1 VTPRLRRIL
10 ISVGYG
16 SAYSFLLL
24 LFFYL
29 TFPYDRLKD
38 RIVRDFNAR
47 QTGPDP
53 MRLEID
59 EIDSYWLSGVEAEG
73 VRLVSKAEAPRDA
86 KDKKAKDK
94 VTGIEHAHARLSI
107 LSLLIGRRSVSFGAD
122 AFGGAVEG
130 TIVDSDAERNV
141 EIEIEALDL
150 GQTPLLAGLLGLPV
164 SGALSGTIEL
174 VAPEARLSKA
184 NGKIALKVTGVSVG
198 DGKAKIRDLI
208 ALPKLD
214 AGELTI
220 AADAKA
226 GQVKVTEISARGPDL
241 ELSADGGIRLR
252 DQADQS
258 YLNLTTEFKFTDR
271 YTNKDDLTRALFGK
285 SGAFDLDPKNRRAK
299 RSDGFYS
306 WRITGSLSKP
316 LFAPNPMAPPKKGKG
331 SEPRSP

>member
-1 VTPRLRRIL
+1 MTPRLRRIL
-10 ISVGYG
+10 VRVGYG
-16 SAYSFLLL
+16 AAYVFFLMI
-24 LFFYL
+24 FFYL

-73 VRLVSKAEAPRDA
+73 VRLLSKTDA
-86 KDKKAKDK
+86 AKPGKTAKTK

-107 LSLLIGRRSVSFGAD
+107 FGLLVGRRSVSFGAD
-122 AFGGAVEG
+122 AFGGTVEG
-130 TIVDSDAERNV
+130 TIVDSEAERNV

-150 GQTPLLAGLLGLPV
+150 GQTPLLAGLIGLPV

-184 NGKIALKVTGVSVG
+184 GGKIELKVAGVSVG
-198 DGKAKIRDLI
+198 DGKAKIRDII

-214 AGELTI
+214 AGELVVS
-220 AADAKA
+220 AEVKA
-226 GQVKVTEISARGPDL
+226 GQVKVNELRATGPDL
-241 ELSADGGIRLR
+241 ELAADGGIRLR
-252 DQADQS
+252 DQPDQS
-258 YLNLTTEFKFTDR
+258 YKNLNAEFRFTDR
-271 YTNKDDLTRALFGK
+271 YTNKDDLTRALFGP

-299 RSDGFYS
+299 RADGFYS
-306 WRITGSLSKP
+306 WRVSGALGNPSFS
-316 LFAPNPMAPPKKGKG
+316 PNPGALPKKK
-331 SEPRSP
+331 